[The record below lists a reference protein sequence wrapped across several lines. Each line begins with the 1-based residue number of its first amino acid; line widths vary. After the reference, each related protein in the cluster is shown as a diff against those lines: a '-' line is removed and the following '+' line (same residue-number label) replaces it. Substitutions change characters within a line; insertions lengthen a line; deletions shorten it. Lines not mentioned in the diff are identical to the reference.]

1 MFSLSWQ
8 RDGVKGISVKG
19 WSCSPVFQTPT
30 PSAHILLQGV
40 TRHKTFGRAMA
51 VRNGFGTAASQRE
64 AAPAVASAGIN

>member
-8 RDGVKGISVKG
+8 RDGVKGISVKA
-19 WSCSPVFQTPT
+19 WSCSLVFPN

-40 TRHKTFGRAMA
+40 TKHKTFGRAMA
-51 VRNGFGTAASQRE
+51 VRNGFGTAASRRE